1 MKTINSTF
9 WDGVVDGVLHTALP
23 NPTVYPSDAWM
34 VRAAA
39 MAKRKISFEFG
50 TDNRTYMG
58 TAFRL
63 FCIVLALTHPT

>member
-39 MAKRKISFEFG
+39 ICSLRGQGG
-50 TDNRTYMG
+50 TS
-58 TAFRL
+58 
-63 FCIVLALTHPT
+63 VLN